1 MFHGTEIGRQKCSVI
16 FNIITK
22 VLIVLLSLV
31 IRDPDGYIY
40 LRERDGCILAG
51 GFEPV
56 AKPVYEEESKYLLVT
71 SLRSLESLAFDHE
84 LQQCCLRWSLCL

>member
-1 MFHGTEIGRQKCSVI
+1 MCFLFYS
-16 FNIITK
+16 
-22 VLIVLLSLV
+22 V

-56 AKPVYEEESKYLLVT
+56 AKPVYEEESKSYYT
-71 SLRSLESLAFDHE
+71 FPLRKQYISKFGILNTHS
-84 LQQCCLRWSLCL
+84 